1 MSDAENFLS
10 RWARR
15 KSEAEAVSPMESS
28 VAPQPNIKADESP
41 DPENLDLESLPSV
54 DSITETTDISGFL
67 RSGVP
72 PELTRSALRQAWASD
87 PAIRDFIGIAENQW
101 DFNDPNTIP
110 GFGLLGA
117 TDDVPALLAQALG
130 QVERIAEAISNPA
143 DLPRL
148 TPAVVASQDELPAQA
163 PDEIPPDVSAANEE
177 VAVQSSL
184 TTTDGEARPDHR
196 RHGSA
201 LPR

>member
-15 KSEAEAVSPMESS
+15 KSEAETPSPTESS
-28 VAPQPNIKADESP
+28 VAQQPDIQAEASP
-41 DPENLDLESLPSV
+41 DPENLDLASLPSV
-54 DSITETTDISGFL
+54 DSITGTTDISGFL

-72 PELTRSALRQAWASD
+72 PELTRSALRQAWARD

-130 QVERIAEAISNPA
+130 QVERVAEAIPNPA

-148 TPAVVASQDELPAQA
+148 TPAVIAPQDELPEQA
-163 PDEIPPDVSAANEE
+163 PDEIPPGVGAANEE

-184 TTTDGEARPDHR
+184 TTTDEEARPDHR

>member
-1 MSDAENFLS
+1 MSEADNFLS

-15 KSEAEAVSPMESS
+15 KSEAEKPSPVESG

-41 DPENLDLESLPSV
+41 DPENLDLESLPAV

-101 DFNDPNTIP
+101 DFNDPSSIP

-117 TDDVPALLAQALG
+117 TDNVPALLAQALG
-130 QVERIAEAISNPA
+130 QVEKIGDAIP
-143 DLPRL
+143 DL
-148 TPAVVASQDELPAQA
+148 VVASRDELPEQT
-163 PDEIPPDVSAANEE
+163 PDEIAPSATPDVGAASEA
-177 VAVQSSL
+177 VVVQSSVKPANE
-184 TTTDGEARPDHR
+184 EARPDHR

>member
-1 MSDAENFLS
+1 MSEAENFLS

-15 KSEAEAVSPMESS
+15 KSEADAVSPMESS
-28 VAPQPNIKADESP
+28 VAPQPDIKAEASP
-41 DPENLDLESLPSV
+41 DPENLDLESLPPV
-54 DSITETTDISGFL
+54 DSITQTTDISGFL

-130 QVERIAEAISNPA
+130 QVERVAEAISNPA

-148 TPAVVASQDELPAQA
+148 TPVAASQDEPPEQA
-163 PDEIPPDVSAANEE
+163 PDEIPPDISTANEE
-177 VAVQSSL
+177 IAVRSSL
-184 TTTDGEARPDHR
+184 TTDEEARPGHR